1 MLIYKD
7 NNLYKNVLLWEYI
20 IKEIKMINTLKKFGY
35 AFLISCNIMAVILFT
50 SLFVVQ
56 FENVAVFIFGLIID
70 MGNIIAL
77 CFNIECYIKVVKEK

>member
-1 MLIYKD
+1 
-7 NNLYKNVLLWEYI
+7 
-20 IKEIKMINTLKKFGY
+20 MINTLKKFSY

-56 FENVAVFIFGLIID
+56 FENLAVFIFGLIFD

-77 CFNIECYIKVVKEK
+77 CFNIESYVKVAKEE